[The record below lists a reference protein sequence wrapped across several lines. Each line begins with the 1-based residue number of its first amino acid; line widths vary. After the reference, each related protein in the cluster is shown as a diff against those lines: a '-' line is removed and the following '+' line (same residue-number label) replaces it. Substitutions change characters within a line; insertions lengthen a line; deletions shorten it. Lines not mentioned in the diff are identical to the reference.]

1 MNNDVWWIEI
11 VHPFINHNAPQVLL
25 LQIDYVFQI
34 NELFATD
41 ENVGVLCF
49 PILLFNSDGET
60 NSSNSNANKHE
71 LKFMNLL
78 ERYFLQRFYGNHS
91 SAAKELG
98 LVNEILFYI
107 RKL

>member
-1 MNNDVWWIEI
+1 MKSII
-11 VHPFINHNAPQVLL
+11 TLHVLL
-25 LQIDYVFQI
+25 LHLNYLFQI
-34 NELFATD
+34 NELFSSD

-60 NSSNSNANKHE
+60 NSPNPNASIHE

-78 ERYFLQRFYGNHS
+78 GRYILQRVHGNHS
-91 SAAKELG
+91 SAAKQLG